1 MSRRDY
7 DVIVIG
13 GGLVGAATALG
24 LAAGGLQ
31 VAVVEAASSPAP
43 GQRAAEDWDSRIYA
57 ISPGNVDFL
66 RRLGVWE
73 GLDHA
78 RIAPIEEMR
87 VWGDETAAC
96 LEFSAYEAGVPVL
109 GYILESRLLQ
119 QGLWM
124 ALQRLDH
131 VEVITQARCSR
142 LTIEGAQSTLALEDG
157 RQLTAALVVGAD
169 GGSSWTRTAAGIGVE
184 ARPYDQIGVV
194 ANFEVTRPH
203 HQVARQWFRED
214 GILAWLPLP
223 GNRMSMVWSAP
234 DAHARSLLEMAP
246 DALEQ
251 TVAAAGS
258 HTLGEL
264 KLITP
269 AAGFPLKMQKA
280 EVMVKPRLALV
291 GDAAHLV
298 HPLAGQGVN
307 LGFQDAEQLISVL
320 LQRGPQSDPGDYF
333 LLRRYERARQS
344 DIASMQFLT
353 GGLKHLFSSPLPGLR
368 QLRNW
373 GLSLT
378 NRQGFLKKRLIR
390 QALG

>member
-1 MSRRDY
+1 MSRDEH

-24 LAAGGLQ
+24 LAASGLQ
-31 VAVVEAASSPAP
+31 VAVIESGMPPIAGQYPA
-43 GQRAAEDWDSRIYA
+43 ESWDSRIYA
-57 ISPGNVDFL
+57 ISPGNADFL
-66 RRLGVWE
+66 RQLGVWDA
-73 GLDHA
+73 LDHA
-78 RIAPIEEMR
+78 RICPIEEMR
-87 VWGDETAAC
+87 VWGDDTAAC
-96 LEFSAYEAGVPVL
+96 LEFSAYDTGVPVL

-124 ALQRLDH
+124 ALHGLDN
-131 VEVITQARCSR
+131 VELVSPARCSH
-142 LTIEGAQSTLALEDG
+142 LSFDTDQAELALEGG
-157 RQLTAALVVGAD
+157 RHLKAALVVGAD
-169 GGSSWTRTAAGIGVE
+169 GGQSWTRTEAGIGVHGS
-184 ARPYDQIGVV
+184 PYDQTGVV
-194 ANFEVTRPH
+194 ANFEVTRSH

-214 GILAWLPLP
+214 GVLAWLPLP
-223 GNRMSMVWSAP
+223 GNRISMVWSAP
-234 DAHARSLLEMAP
+234 DLHARALLDMAP
-246 DALEQ
+246 DILAQ
-251 TVAAAGS
+251 TVAEAGG
-258 HTLGEL
+258 HALGEL

-269 AAGFPLKMQKA
+269 AAGFPLKMQNA

-307 LGFQDAEQLISVL
+307 LGFQDAEQLVSVL
-320 LQRGPQSDPGDYF
+320 QQRGMQCDLGDYF
-333 LLRRYERARQS
+333 LLRRYERARRL
-344 DIASMQFLT
+344 DIASMQAVT
-353 GGLKHLFSSPLPGLR
+353 GGLKHLFSSTLPGVR